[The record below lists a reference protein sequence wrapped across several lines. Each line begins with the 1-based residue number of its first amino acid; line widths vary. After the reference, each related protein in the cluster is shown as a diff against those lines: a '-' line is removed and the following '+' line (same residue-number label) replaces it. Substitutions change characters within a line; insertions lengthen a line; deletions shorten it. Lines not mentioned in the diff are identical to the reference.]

1 MSAVVQLPGLN
12 IRPMEKDDIDV
23 VMAIELSVYTHP
35 WTNRIMADC
44 IRVGYHCTIG
54 EIDSVLASYCIM
66 SAGAGEAHILNLCVA
81 DEFRRR
87 GLGKFLLT
95 NTLDEAKQAGIENVF
110 LEVRPSNN
118 AAIMLYEQLG
128 FNQIGT
134 RKDYYPAKSGREDA
148 VILAKNLEFWD

>member
-1 MSAVVQLPGLN
+1 M
-12 IRPMEKDDIDV
+12 
-23 VMAIELSVYTHP
+23 
-35 WTNRIMADC
+35 
-44 IRVGYHCTIG
+44 
-54 EIDSVLASYCIM
+54 
-66 SAGAGEAHILNLCVA
+66 A